1 MLKNWCFQTVVLK
14 RTLESP
20 WDCKQ
25 IKPVHP
31 KGNQLWIFIGRTDAE
46 AEAPVLWPPHE
57 KSWLI
62 GKDPDAGRDWRQEEK
77 GKAENKMVG
86 WQHRLNGHAA
96 AAKSLQS
103 CPTLWDPIDGS
114 PSGSAVPLQPTRL
127 RPFFPPGKN
136 TGVGC
141 HFLLQS
147 TDMNLS
153 KFWEM
158 VKNKEVWHAAVLGVA
173 KSQTQLSN

>member
-1 MLKNWCFQTVVLK
+1 MLYHNLYLQ
-14 RTLESP
+14 
-20 WDCKQ
+20 
-25 IKPVHP
+25 
-31 KGNQLWIFIGRTDAE
+31 FIHLYL
-46 AEAPVLWPPHE
+46 PPPHPPQN
-57 KSWLI
+57 KLVTTSLFFINQCLI
-62 GKDPDAGRDWRQEEK
+62 LFCIQ
-77 GKAENKMVG
+77 VC
-86 WQHRLNGHAA
+86 LFAA

-127 RPFFPPGKN
+127 RPFFPPGNN